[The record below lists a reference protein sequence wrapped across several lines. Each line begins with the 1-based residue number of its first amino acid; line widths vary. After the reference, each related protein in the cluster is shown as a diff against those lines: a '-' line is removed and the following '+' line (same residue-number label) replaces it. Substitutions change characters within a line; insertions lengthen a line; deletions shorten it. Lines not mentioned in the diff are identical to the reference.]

1 MESYKLSMQTYVVL
15 FSSMLV
21 LCETFFNG
29 WLSYIYIHKCR
40 CRGVDGTR
48 TTPGMGFFAKTV
60 KGLKPL
66 TVFAESSVF
75 GFWLVSAML
84 LYMFSFSM

>member
-1 MESYKLSMQTYVVL
+1 MELHKLSMHFLVL

-21 LCETFFNG
+21 LYEKYFDS
-29 WLSYIYIHKCR
+29 WLSYIYIHKRR

-48 TTPGMGFFAKTV
+48 PTPGMGFFAKTV

-75 GFWLVSAML
+75 GF
-84 LYMFSFSM
+84 